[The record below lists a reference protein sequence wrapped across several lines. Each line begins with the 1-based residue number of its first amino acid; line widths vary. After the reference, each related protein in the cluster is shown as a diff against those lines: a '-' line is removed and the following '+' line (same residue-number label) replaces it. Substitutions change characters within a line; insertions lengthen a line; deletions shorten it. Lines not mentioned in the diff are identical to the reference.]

1 MEYVVNDDN
10 NGENSDSDTETNDEN
25 VENKVTS
32 TTNSSSTNN
41 TGSNAGGI
49 DGVLQKQQ
57 STDSDTDNTTK
68 DESTDNKQSAKI
80 GSVTLVAGKGDVYH
94 NGIKLKK
101 QQRVLL
107 QPLDR
112 VVIGSEVLL
121 YRHSCN
127 PLDTPERREA
137 KQASAEYA
145 VAEYQKALLTG
156 NSNRRKTVEVAA
168 LEEQLKS
175 LQ

>member
-1 MEYVVNDDN
+1 
-10 NGENSDSDTETNDEN
+10 
-25 VENKVTS
+25 
-32 TTNSSSTNN
+32 
-41 TGSNAGGI
+41 
-49 DGVLQKQQ
+49 
-57 STDSDTDNTTK
+57 
-68 DESTDNKQSAKI
+68 
-80 GSVTLVAGKGDVYH
+80 
-94 NGIKLKK
+94 
-101 QQRVLL
+101 LL

-127 PLDTPERREA
+127 PLDTPERRES

-156 NSNRRKTVEVAA
+156 NSSRRKTVEVAA

-175 LQ
+175 LQVSFEVCHTEHTLTCASQIVQLCDDITAHGNVHYLRLSSLFARIKHRTT